1 MSEEDQIHE
10 ENPEIEEIEDQEEP
24 EIEGDEPE
32 DQAPEVKE
40 DDPDRYVKS
49 INKKHRQYMEQVR
62 ANEELQQKI
71 AELQQKLPKSARP
84 EIPPP
89 PDPFDSDY
97 AEKIKARDEALL
109 RASKYDAQ
117 QELVQRQQQQAQEA
131 QMRQAQEAIV
141 KTVTSY
147 TERAEKLG
155 LTREQL
161 QQAGNAVAAHGFR
174 DDLSS
179 YILEDEEGPLLT
191 AYLARHPEE
200 IDRLNNMHP
209 VRAGVM
215 LETIIKPKAKQAS
228 GRTTAPPPPDSLGGG
243 GAPPKQRGPA
253 GATFE

>member
-1 MSEEDQIHE
+1 MSEHE
-10 ENPEIEEIEDQEEP
+10 EVQPENPEIEEIEDQEEP
-24 EIEGDEPE
+24 EVEGDEPE
-32 DQAPEVKE
+32 DKAPEVKE

-62 ANEELQQKI
+62 ANEELMERIRQLEAKQ
-71 AELQQKLPKSARP
+71 PKSARP

-97 AEKIKARDEALL
+97 ADKIKARDEAILK
-109 RASKYDAQ
+109 ASKYDAQ
-117 QELVQRQQQQAQEA
+117 QELIRNQQQEMQQQ

-174 DDLSS
+174 DDLST
-179 YILEDEEGPLLT
+179 YILEDEHGPLLT

-200 IDRLNNMHP
+200 IDKLNNMHP

-215 LETIIKPKAKQAS
+215 LETIIKPKAQRAS
-228 GRTTAPPPPDSLGGG
+228 GRSTAPPPPDTLGGG
-243 GAPPKQRGPA
+243 GAPPIARGPK
-253 GATFE
+253 GAVYE